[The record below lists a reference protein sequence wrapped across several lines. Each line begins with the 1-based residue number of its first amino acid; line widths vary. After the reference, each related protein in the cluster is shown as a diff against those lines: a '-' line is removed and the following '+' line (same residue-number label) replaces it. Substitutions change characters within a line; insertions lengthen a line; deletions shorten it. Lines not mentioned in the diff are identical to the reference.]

1 MGIQNLAYVLKGKPE
16 RSQQFIEQSI
26 YNGGRGGIRTHE
38 TLARLLVFK
47 TSAFNRSATRP
58 LTQRFTRKFDL
69 NQELAV
75 T

>member
-1 MGIQNLAYVLKGKPE
+1 MRLKILRHDKILEDRFRGIDY
-16 RSQQFIEQSI
+16 
-26 YNGGRGGIRTHE
+26 GGRGGIRTHE